1 MSCSENDGPGFK
13 LDIRSNPIQEEG
25 GDSEEVLS
33 NVASRLRDVNYSYHY
48 MKFRANANKSVVMP
62 PRRLG
67 PSRGRR
73 DVRNTIFVP
82 NPSTP
87 ENVPVPEAS
96 LPLMSPM
103 SNALQVSDEHRGSDA
118 HSITSS
124 RSIGS
129 LNSNPVKHPSLEQP
143 GLNASIIETIN
154 ASFSAGQLTKS
165 VVTGEV
171 ALAFNE
177 SEGTPMSHIESIRLG
192 NFAVLEKVAPNPQFL
207 TQIPSRSGE
216 YKVNLAQLASTTV
229 AFKYQVHLEEANLS
243 TYAPITLT
251 PNWKVEPKQTSVI
264 LNYSFNTNFTSEV
277 SRSVTL
283 QNVFVAINI
292 EHSRALSCLSKP
304 AGTFSKEKSLIYWK
318 LGDLILSAEDSGPQ
332 TLLARFTTEA
342 EAKPGSVEARWEISG
357 EAAAVLGS
365 GLSVSQ
371 RSGAKEDGSSDPF
384 ADESAATPSAAAVYK
399 DVFTVKKLQSG
410 KYMA

>member
-1 MSCSENDGPGFK
+1 
-13 LDIRSNPIQEEG
+13 
-25 GDSEEVLS
+25 
-33 NVASRLRDVNYSYHY
+33 
-48 MKFRANANKSVVMP
+48 MP

-87 ENVPVPEAS
+87 ESVPVPEAS
-96 LPLMSPM
+96 LPPMSPM
-103 SNALQVSDEHRGSDA
+103 NKAIQLSDEHRGSDA

-124 RSIGS
+124 HSIGS
-129 LNSNPVKHPSLEQP
+129 LTSNPVKHPHLEQP

-154 ASFSAGQLTKS
+154 ASFSAGQITKS
-165 VVTGEV
+165 FVTGEV

-177 SEGTPMSHIESIRLG
+177 TEGTPMSEVDSIRLG
-192 NFAVLEKVAPNPQFL
+192 NFAVLEKVAPNPQFI
-207 TQIPSRSGE
+207 TQMPSRSGE
-216 YKVNLAQLASTTV
+216 YKVKLSQLASTAV
-229 AFKYQVHLEEANLS
+229 AFKYQVHIEDTILS
-243 TYAPITLT
+243 TYAPISLI

-264 LNYSFNTNFTSEV
+264 LNYSFNPGFASEV

-292 EHSRALSCLSKP
+292 ENTRALSCLSKP
-304 AGTFSKEKSLIYWK
+304 VGHFHKEKSLIYWK
-318 LGDLILSAEDSGPQ
+318 LGDLSLSADDEGPQ
-332 TLLARFTTEA
+332 KLLARFTTEA

-357 EAAAVLGS
+357 EAVSALGS

-371 RSGAKEDGSSDPF
+371 GSGSREEGSSDPF
-384 ADESAATPSAAAVYK
+384 ADESAAAASSSAVYK
-399 DVFTVKKLQSG
+399 DVPTVKKLLSG